1 MATATTSTIN
11 HLQTR
16 LEVFGLTSFQMFAR
30 KFIQQGKS
38 LKLARK
44 KGGASMLTSRI
55 LFALHENRP
64 SWHV

>member
-38 LKLARK
+38 LKFARK
-44 KGGASMLTSRI
+44 KGMLTSRI